1 MKAPQGIGSLIRAL
15 PEGYEQAC
23 FETGAI
29 QRKRDIKSPDDLMML
44 NMFHLMTGCSLVEIS
59 EVSKILNI
67 GKISDVGFMK
77 RFRNCNEWFKWII
90 DKTIS
95 GGLIT
100 YKKSEKL
107 KDYRILAVDASDVSE
122 KGRSGRIYRLH
133 FALDIMKME
142 AVMYNI
148 TTRQT
153 GEKLSN
159 FDLKKDDL
167 IIADRGYGTTTGIEY
182 CNERNV
188 QFVIRV
194 NANNIRFCDK
204 DGRVFDIRDKVI
216 GIENGEQDVYVKT
229 QNGNIIPVRICFKK
243 KNEKSIEKTRKK
255 LHRQQSKNQYKLS
268 DKTKLFHEYIVI
280 VTSLDKNRA
289 ASEEILE
296 LYRLRWQI
304 ELYFKRLK
312 SILDYGELPKKKE
325 ENIFAWLNGK
335 LMIALLLEK
344 IISKTV
350 FSPEAETESYDEYL
364 ERTEIF

>member
-1 MKAPQGIGSLIRAL
+1 MEIPQGIGSLMRAL

-23 FETGAI
+23 FDTGAI

-44 NMFHLMTGCSLVEIS
+44 NLFHLMTGCSLIEIS
-59 EVSKILNI
+59 EVSKILKI
-67 GKISDVGFMK
+67 GEISDVGFMK
-77 RFRNCNEWFKWII
+77 RFKNCNEWFKWII
-90 DKTIS
+90 DKIVT
-95 GGLIT
+95 GGLIS
-100 YKKSEKL
+100 YKTPKRL
-107 KDYRILAVDASDVSE
+107 KDYRILAADASDVSE
-122 KGRSGRIYRLH
+122 KGRSGRLYRLH

-142 AVMYNI
+142 AALYNI

-159 FDLKKDDL
+159 FNFKKKDL
-167 IIADRGYGTTTGIEY
+167 IIADRGYGTTAGIEY
-182 CNERNV
+182 CNERDV

-204 DGRVFDIRDKVI
+204 EGSIFDIRDKVI
-216 GIENGEQDVYVKT
+216 GKEKGEQNVYVKT
-229 QNGNIIPVRICFKK
+229 NEGNIIPVRICFKK
-243 KNEKSIEKTRKK
+243 KDEKSIEKTKKK
-255 LHRQQSKNQYKLS
+255 LHRQQSKNQRKIS

-280 VTSLDKNRA
+280 VTSLDNKEITA
-289 ASEEILE
+289 EEALE
-296 LYRLRWQI
+296 LYRYRWQA

-325 ENIFAWLNGK
+325 ESIFSWLNGK

-350 FSPEAETESYDEYL
+350 FSPETDKESYEEYL
-364 ERTEIF
+364 ERTQIF